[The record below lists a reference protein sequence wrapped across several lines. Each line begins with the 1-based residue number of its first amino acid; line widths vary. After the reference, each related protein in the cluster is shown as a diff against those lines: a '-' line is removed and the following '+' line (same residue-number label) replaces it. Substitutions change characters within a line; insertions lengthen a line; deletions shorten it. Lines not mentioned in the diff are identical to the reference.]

1 MRKCEKR
8 VFDSLPSTQIYLLE
22 KLKNNE
28 LKAPV
33 LIVAKNQ
40 SAGIGS
46 RGNIW
51 ESAKSALTFS
61 LALNA
66 SDLPKDLP
74 MQASAL
80 YLGFLFKEVLKELGS
95 KTWLKWP
102 NDLYLGGQKIGGVL
116 VNIYK
121 GMRVCGIGVNR
132 VSTKWACLDIGI
144 SDDWIIIE
152 GFLKKIEENLFWG
165 EVLSKYALEF
175 HRSNSFNFHNDR
187 GEAVSLKDAE
197 LLEDGRICI
206 KGKIYDRM

>member
-8 VFDSLPSTQIYLLE
+8 IFESLPSTQTYLLE
-22 KLKNNE
+22 KLKNDA

-51 ESAKSALTFS
+51 EGVKSALTFS

-66 SDLPKDLP
+66 SDLPNDLP
-74 MQASAL
+74 VQANAL

-95 KTWLKWP
+95 QTWLKWP
-102 NDLYLGGQKIGGVL
+102 NDLYLGSQKIGGVL
-116 VNIYK
+116 VNVYK

-132 VSTKWACLDIGI
+132 VSTKWACLDIGV
-144 SDDWIIIE
+144 SDDWIIE

-175 HRSNSFNFHNDR
+175 YRSNSFSFHNDW
-187 GEAVSLKDAE
+187 GEAVSLKDAQ
-197 LLEDGRICI
+197 LLEDGRVCI

>member
-1 MRKCEKR
+1 MKQCEKR
-8 VFDSLPSTQIYLLE
+8 VFDSLPSTQTYLLE
-22 KLKNNE
+22 KLKSNE

-33 LIVAKNQ
+33 LVLAKNQ

-51 ESAKSALTFS
+51 EGVESALTFS

-95 KTWLKWP
+95 QAWLKWP

-116 VNIYK
+116 VNVYK

-144 SDDWIIIE
+144 SDDWIIE
-152 GFLKKIEENLFWG
+152 SFLKKIEENLFWG

-175 HRSNSFNFHNDR
+175 HRSNSFSFHNDW

-197 LLEDGRICI
+197 LLEDGRILI
-206 KGKIYDRM
+206 KDKIYSRI

>member
-8 VFDSLPSTQIYLLE
+8 VFESLPSTQTYLLE
-22 KLKNNE
+22 KLKSNE

-33 LIVAKNQ
+33 LILAKNQ

-51 ESAKSALTFS
+51 EGVESALTFS
-61 LALNA
+61 LVLNA

-95 KTWLKWP
+95 QTWLKWP
-102 NDLYLGGQKIGGVL
+102 NDLYLGDQKIGGVL
-116 VNIYK
+116 VNVYK

-144 SDDWIIIE
+144 SDDLIIE

-175 HRSNSFNFHNDR
+175 HRSNSFNFHNDW

>member
-1 MRKCEKR
+1 MRQCEKR
-8 VFDSLPSTQIYLLE
+8 VFDSLPSTQTYLLE
-22 KLKNNE
+22 KLKSNE

-33 LIVAKNQ
+33 LVLAKNQ

-51 ESAKSALTFS
+51 EGTKSALTFS

-95 KTWLKWP
+95 QTWLKWP

-116 VNIYK
+116 VNVYK

-144 SDDWIIIE
+144 SDDLIME

-175 HRSNSFNFHNDR
+175 HRNDSFSFHNDW

-197 LLEDGRICI
+197 LLEDGRVCI

>member
-1 MRKCEKR
+1 MKQCEKR
-8 VFDSLPSTQIYLLE
+8 VFDSLPSTQTYLLE
-22 KLKNNE
+22 KLKSNE

-33 LIVAKNQ
+33 LVLAKNQ

-51 ESAKSALTFS
+51 EGVESALTFS

-66 SDLPKDLP
+66 GDLPKDLP

-95 KTWLKWP
+95 QTWLKWP

-116 VNIYK
+116 VNVYK

-144 SDDWIIIE
+144 SDDWIIE

-175 HRSNSFNFHNDR
+175 HRSNSFSFHNDW

-197 LLEDGRICI
+197 LLEDGRILI
-206 KGKIYDRM
+206 KDKIYSRI

>member
-1 MRKCEKR
+1 MKQCEKR
-8 VFDSLPSTQIYLLE
+8 VFESLPSTQTYLLE
-22 KLKNNE
+22 KLKNDT

-51 ESAKSALTFS
+51 EGVESALTFS

-95 KTWLKWP
+95 QTWLKWP
-102 NDLYLGGQKIGGVL
+102 NDLYLGGQKIGGVM
-116 VNIYK
+116 VNVYK

-132 VSTKWACLDIGI
+132 VSTKWACLDIGA
-144 SDDWIIIE
+144 SDDWIIE

-175 HRSNSFNFHNDR
+175 HRSNSFNFHNDW

>member
-1 MRKCEKR
+1 MKKCEKR
-8 VFDSLPSTQIYLLE
+8 VFDSLPSTQTYLLE
-22 KLKNNE
+22 KLKSNE

-33 LIVAKNQ
+33 LVLAKNQ

-51 ESAKSALTFS
+51 EGVESALTFS

-74 MQASAL
+74 MQANAL

-95 KTWLKWP
+95 QTWLKWP

-116 VNIYK
+116 VNAYK
-121 GMRVCGIGVNR
+121 DMRVCGIGVNK
-132 VSTKWACLDIGI
+132 VSTKWACLDIGA
-144 SDDWIIIE
+144 SDVLIIE

-175 HRSNSFNFHNDR
+175 HRSNSFSFHNDC
-187 GEAVSLKDAE
+187 GEAMSLKDAE

>member
-1 MRKCEKR
+1 MKQCEKR

-22 KLKNNE
+22 KLKSNG
-28 LKAPV
+28 LKAPILV
-33 LIVAKNQ
+33 LAKNQ

-95 KTWLKWP
+95 QTWLKWP

-116 VNIYK
+116 VNVYK

-144 SDDWIIIE
+144 SDDWIIE

-165 EVLSKYALEF
+165 KF
-175 HRSNSFNFHNDR
+175 
-187 GEAVSLKDAE
+187 
-197 LLEDGRICI
+197 
-206 KGKIYDRM
+206 

>member
-8 VFDSLPSTQIYLLE
+8 VFESLPSTQTYLLE
-22 KLKNNE
+22 KLKNDA

-33 LIVAKNQ
+33 LVLAKNQ

-51 ESAKSALTFS
+51 EGTKSALTFS

-66 SDLPKDLP
+66 SDLPNDLP
-74 MQASAL
+74 MQANAL

-95 KTWLKWP
+95 QTWLKWP

-132 VSTKWACLDIGI
+132 VSTKRACLDIGA
-144 SDDWIIIE
+144 SDDLIIE

-175 HRSNSFNFHNDR
+175 HRSNSFSFHNDW
-187 GEAVSLKDAE
+187 GELVSLKDAE
-197 LLEDGRICI
+197 LLEDGRVCI

>member
-1 MRKCEKR
+1 MKQCEKR
-8 VFDSLPSTQIYLLE
+8 VFESLPSTQTYLLE
-22 KLKNNE
+22 KLKSNE
-28 LKAPV
+28 LKAPILV
-33 LIVAKNQ
+33 LAKNQ

-51 ESAKSALTFS
+51 EGTKSALTFS

-74 MQASAL
+74 MQANAL

-116 VNIYK
+116 VNVYK

-144 SDDWIIIE
+144 SDDLIIE

-175 HRSNSFNFHNDR
+175 HRSNSFNFHNDW

>member
-8 VFDSLPSTQIYLLE
+8 VFDSLPSTQTYLLE
-22 KLKNNE
+22 KLKSNE

-33 LIVAKNQ
+33 LVLAKNQ

-51 ESAKSALTFS
+51 EGVESALTFS

-95 KTWLKWP
+95 QTWLKWP
-102 NDLYLGGQKIGGVL
+102 NDLYLGDQKIGGVL
-116 VNIYK
+116 VNVYK

-132 VSTKWACLDIGI
+132 VSTKWACLDIGA
-144 SDDWIIIE
+144 SDDWIIE

-165 EVLSKYALEF
+165 KF
-175 HRSNSFNFHNDR
+175 
-187 GEAVSLKDAE
+187 
-197 LLEDGRICI
+197 
-206 KGKIYDRM
+206 

>member
-1 MRKCEKR
+1 MRKYEKR
-8 VFDSLPSTQIYLLE
+8 VFESLPSTQTYLLE
-22 KLKNNE
+22 KLKSNE

-33 LIVAKNQ
+33 LVLAKNQ

-51 ESAKSALTFS
+51 ESVESALTFS

-74 MQASAL
+74 MQANAL

-95 KTWLKWP
+95 QTWLKWP

-116 VNIYK
+116 VNVYK

-144 SDDWIIIE
+144 SDDLIIE

-175 HRSNSFNFHNDR
+175 HRSNSFSFHNDW
-187 GEAVSLKDAE
+187 GEVMSLKDAE

>member
-1 MRKCEKR
+1 MKQCEKR
-8 VFDSLPSTQIYLLE
+8 VFESLPSTQTYLLE
-22 KLKNNE
+22 KLKSNE

-33 LIVAKNQ
+33 LVVAKNQ

-51 ESAKSALTFS
+51 ESTKSALTFS

-74 MQASAL
+74 MQANAL

-102 NDLYLGGQKIGGVL
+102 NDLYLGDQKIGGVL
-116 VNIYK
+116 VNVYK

-144 SDDWIIIE
+144 SDDLIIE

-175 HRSNSFNFHNDR
+175 HRSNSFNFHNDW
-187 GEAVSLKDAE
+187 GEAMSLKDAE

>member
-8 VFDSLPSTQIYLLE
+8 VFESLLSTQTYLLE
-22 KLKNNE
+22 KLKSNE

-33 LIVAKNQ
+33 LVLAKNQ
-40 SAGIGS
+40 STGIGS

-51 ESAKSALTFS
+51 ESVESALTFS

-74 MQASAL
+74 MQTSAL

-95 KTWLKWP
+95 QTWLKWP
-102 NDLYLGGQKIGGVL
+102 NDLYLGDQKIGGVM
-116 VNIYK
+116 VNVYK

-132 VSTKWACLDIGI
+132 VSTKWACLDIGA
-144 SDDWIIIE
+144 SDDWIIE
-152 GFLKKIEENLFWG
+152 SFLKKIEENLFWG

-175 HRSNSFNFHNDR
+175 HKNNSFSFHNDW

-206 KGKIYDRM
+206 KGKIYNRM

>member
-8 VFDSLPSTQIYLLE
+8 VFDSLPSTQTYLLE
-22 KLKNNE
+22 KLKSNE

-51 ESAKSALTFS
+51 EGVESALTFS

-74 MQASAL
+74 MQANAL

-95 KTWLKWP
+95 QTWLKWP
-102 NDLYLGGQKIGGVL
+102 NDLYLGDQKIGGVM
-116 VNIYK
+116 VNVYK

-132 VSTKWACLDIGI
+132 VSTKWACLDIGA
-144 SDDWIIIE
+144 SDDWIIE

-175 HRSNSFNFHNDR
+175 HRSNSFNFHNDW

>member
-1 MRKCEKR
+1 MKQCEKR
-8 VFDSLPSTQIYLLE
+8 VFDSLPSTQTYLLE
-22 KLKNNE
+22 KLKSNE

-33 LIVAKNQ
+33 LVLAKNQ

-51 ESAKSALTFS
+51 ESVESALTFS

-95 KTWLKWP
+95 QTWLKWP

-116 VNIYK
+116 VNVYK

-132 VSTKWACLDIGI
+132 VSTKWACLDIGV
-144 SDDWIIIE
+144 SDDLIIE
-152 GFLKKIEENLFWG
+152 GFLKK
-165 EVLSKYALEF
+165 
-175 HRSNSFNFHNDR
+175 
-187 GEAVSLKDAE
+187 
-197 LLEDGRICI
+197 
-206 KGKIYDRM
+206 

>member
-1 MRKCEKR
+1 MKQCEKR
-8 VFDSLPSTQIYLLE
+8 VFESLPSTQTYLLE
-22 KLKNNE
+22 KLKSNE

-33 LIVAKNQ
+33 LVLAKNQ

-51 ESAKSALTFS
+51 EGVESALTFS

-95 KTWLKWP
+95 QTWLKWP

-116 VNIYK
+116 VNVYK

-132 VSTKWACLDIGI
+132 VSKKWACLDIGI
-144 SDDWIIIE
+144 SDDLIIE

-175 HRSNSFNFHNDR
+175 HRSNSFNFHNDW

-197 LLEDGRICI
+197 LLEDGRVCI

>member
-1 MRKCEKR
+1 MRQCEKR
-8 VFDSLPSTQIYLLE
+8 VFDSLPSTQTYLLE

-51 ESAKSALTFS
+51 EGVKSALTFS

-74 MQASAL
+74 MQSNAL

-95 KTWLKWP
+95 QTWLKWP

-132 VSTKWACLDIGI
+132 VSTKWACLDIGA
-144 SDDWIIIE
+144 SDDWIIE

-175 HRSNSFNFHNDR
+175 HRSNSFSFHNDW
-187 GEAVSLKDAE
+187 GELVSLKDAE
-197 LLEDGRICI
+197 LLEDGRVLI
-206 KGKIYDRM
+206 KDKIYSRI

>member
-1 MRKCEKR
+1 MRQCEKR
-8 VFDSLPSTQIYLLE
+8 VFDSLPSTQTYLLE
-22 KLKNNE
+22 KLKSNE

-33 LIVAKNQ
+33 LVLAKNQ

-51 ESAKSALTFS
+51 EGTKSALTFS

-66 SDLPKDLP
+66 SDLPNDLP
-74 MQASAL
+74 MQANAL

-95 KTWLKWP
+95 QTWLKWP

-116 VNIYK
+116 VNAYK
-121 GMRVCGIGVNR
+121 DMRVCGIGVNR

-144 SDDWIIIE
+144 SDDLIIE

-175 HRSNSFNFHNDR
+175 HRNDSFSFHNDW
-187 GEAVSLKDAE
+187 GEAVSLKDAQ
-197 LLEDGRICI
+197 LLEDGRVCI

>member
-8 VFDSLPSTQIYLLE
+8 VFDSLPSTQTYLLE
-22 KLKNNE
+22 KLKSNE

-33 LIVAKNQ
+33 LVLAKNQ

-51 ESAKSALTFS
+51 EGTKSALTFS

-66 SDLPKDLP
+66 SDLPNDLP
-74 MQASAL
+74 MQANAL

-95 KTWLKWP
+95 QTWLKWP

-132 VSTKWACLDIGI
+132 VSTKWACLDIGV
-144 SDDWIIIE
+144 SDDWIIE

-175 HRSNSFNFHNDR
+175 HRSNSFSFHNDW
-187 GEAVSLKDAE
+187 GEVVSLKDAE

>member
-8 VFDSLPSTQIYLLE
+8 VFESLPSTQTYLLE
-22 KLKNNE
+22 KLKSNE

-33 LIVAKNQ
+33 LVLAKNQ

-51 ESAKSALTFS
+51 EGTKSALTFS

-66 SDLPKDLP
+66 SDLPNDLP
-74 MQASAL
+74 MQANAL

-95 KTWLKWP
+95 QTWLKWP
-102 NDLYLGGQKIGGVL
+102 NDLYLENQKIGGVL

-121 GMRVCGIGVNR
+121 DMRVCGIGVNR
-132 VSTKWACLDIGI
+132 VSTKWACLDIGA
-144 SDDWIIIE
+144 SDDLIIE

-175 HRSNSFNFHNDR
+175 HRSNSFSFHNDW
-187 GEAVSLKDAE
+187 GEAMSLKDAE

>member
-1 MRKCEKR
+1 MKQCEKR
-8 VFDSLPSTQIYLLE
+8 VFESLPSTQTYLLE
-22 KLKNNE
+22 KLKSNE

-33 LIVAKNQ
+33 LILAKNQ

-51 ESAKSALTFS
+51 EGVESALTFS

-74 MQASAL
+74 MQANAL

-95 KTWLKWP
+95 QTWLKWP

-116 VNIYK
+116 VNVYK

-132 VSTKWACLDIGI
+132 VSTKWACLDIGA
-144 SDDWIIIE
+144 SDDWIIE

-175 HRSNSFNFHNDR
+175 HRSNSFNFHNDW

>member
-1 MRKCEKR
+1 MKKCEKR
-8 VFDSLPSTQIYLLE
+8 VFDSLPSTQTCLLE
-22 KLKNNE
+22 KLKNDG
-28 LKAPV
+28 LKAPI

-66 SDLPKDLP
+66 NDLPKDLP
-74 MQASAL
+74 LQASAL
-80 YLGFLFKEVLKELGS
+80 YLGFLFKEVLKDLGS
-95 KTWLKWP
+95 QTWLKWP
-102 NDLYLGGQKIGGVL
+102 NDLYLGDQKIGGVL
-116 VNIYK
+116 VSVYK
-121 GMRVCGIGVNR
+121 DMRVCGIGVNR
-132 VSTKWACLDIGI
+132 VSKKWACLDIGA
-144 SDDWIIIE
+144 SDDLIIE

-175 HRSNSFNFHNDR
+175 HRSNFFSFHNDC
-187 GEAVSLKDAE
+187 GEAMSLKDAE

-206 KGKIYDRM
+206 EGKIYDRM

>member
-1 MRKCEKR
+1 MKQCEKR
-8 VFDSLPSTQIYLLE
+8 VFESLPSTQIYLLE
-22 KLKNNE
+22 KLKSDE

-51 ESAKSALTFS
+51 ESVESALTFS

-95 KTWLKWP
+95 QTWLKWP

-132 VSTKWACLDIGI
+132 VSTKWACLDIGA
-144 SDDWIIIE
+144 SDDWIIE

-175 HRSNSFNFHNDR
+175 HRSNSFSFHNDC

-197 LLEDGRICI
+197 LLEDGRVCI

>member
-8 VFDSLPSTQIYLLE
+8 VFESLPSTQIYLLE
-22 KLKNNE
+22 KLKSNE

-51 ESAKSALTFS
+51 EGVESALTFS

-74 MQASAL
+74 MQANAL

-95 KTWLKWP
+95 QTWLKWP
-102 NDLYLGGQKIGGVL
+102 NDLYLGDQKIGGVL
-116 VNIYK
+116 VNVYK

-132 VSTKWACLDIGI
+132 VSTKWACLDIGA
-144 SDDWIIIE
+144 SDDWIIE

-175 HRSNSFNFHNDR
+175 HRSNSFNFHNDW

-197 LLEDGRICI
+197 LLEDGRVLI

>member
-1 MRKCEKR
+1 MKQCEKR
-8 VFDSLPSTQIYLLE
+8 VFESLPSTQIYLLE
-22 KLKNNE
+22 KLKSNE

-33 LIVAKNQ
+33 LVLAKNQ
-40 SAGIGS
+40 STGIGS

-51 ESAKSALTFS
+51 EGTKSALTFS

-74 MQASAL
+74 VQANAL

-95 KTWLKWP
+95 QTWLKWP

-116 VNIYK
+116 VNVYK
-121 GMRVCGIGVNR
+121 DMRVCGIGVNR
-132 VSTKWACLDIGI
+132 VSTKWACLDIGA
-144 SDDWIIIE
+144 SDDLIIE

-175 HRSNSFNFHNDR
+175 YRSNSFSFHNDCN
-187 GEAVSLKDAE
+187 EAVSLKDAE
-197 LLEDGRICI
+197 LLEDGRVCI

>member
-8 VFDSLPSTQIYLLE
+8 VFDSLPSTQTYLLE
-22 KLKNNE
+22 KLKNDA

-51 ESAKSALTFS
+51 DGVESALTFS

-66 SDLPKDLP
+66 SDLPNDLP
-74 MQASAL
+74 VQANAL

-95 KTWLKWP
+95 QTWLKWP

-121 GMRVCGIGVNR
+121 DMRVCGIGVNR
-132 VSTKWACLDIGI
+132 VSKKWACLDIGA
-144 SDDWIIIE
+144 SDDWIME

-175 HRSNSFNFHNDR
+175 HRNDSFSFHNDW
-187 GEAVSLKDAE
+187 GELVSLKDAQ

>member
-1 MRKCEKR
+1 MKQCEKR
-8 VFDSLPSTQIYLLE
+8 VFESLPSTQTYLLE
-22 KLKNNE
+22 KLKSNE

-33 LIVAKNQ
+33 LVLAKNQ

-51 ESAKSALTFS
+51 EGAKSALTFS

-66 SDLPKDLP
+66 NDLPKDLP

-95 KTWLKWP
+95 QAWLKWP

-116 VNIYK
+116 VNVYK

-132 VSTKWACLDIGI
+132 VSKKWACLDIGI
-144 SDDWIIIE
+144 SDDLIIE

-175 HRSNSFNFHNDR
+175 HRSNSFNFHNDW

>member
-8 VFDSLPSTQIYLLE
+8 VFDSLPSTQTYLLE
-22 KLKNNE
+22 KLKNDA

-51 ESAKSALTFS
+51 EDTKSALTFS

-95 KTWLKWP
+95 QTWLKWP

-144 SDDWIIIE
+144 SDDWIIE

-175 HRSNSFNFHNDR
+175 HRNDSFSFHNDW
-187 GEAVSLKDAE
+187 GELVSLKDAE

>member
-8 VFDSLPSTQIYLLE
+8 VFESLPSTQTYLLE
-22 KLKNNE
+22 KLKSNE
-28 LKAPV
+28 LKTPV

-51 ESAKSALTFS
+51 EGVESALTFS

-74 MQASAL
+74 MQANAL

-95 KTWLKWP
+95 QTWLKWP

-132 VSTKWACLDIGI
+132 VSDKWACLDIGI
-144 SDDWIIIE
+144 SDDWIIE

>member
-1 MRKCEKR
+1 MKQCEKR
-8 VFDSLPSTQIYLLE
+8 VFDSLPSTQTYLLE
-22 KLKNNE
+22 KLKSNE

-33 LIVAKNQ
+33 LVLAKNQ

-51 ESAKSALTFS
+51 ESTKSALTFS

-95 KTWLKWP
+95 QTWLKWP

-116 VNIYK
+116 VNVYK

-144 SDDWIIIE
+144 SDDWIIE

-175 HRSNSFNFHNDR
+175 HRSNSFNFHNDW

>member
-1 MRKCEKR
+1 MKQCEKR
-8 VFDSLPSTQIYLLE
+8 VFESLPSTQIYLLE
-22 KLKNNE
+22 KLKSNE

-33 LIVAKNQ
+33 LVLAKNQ
-40 SAGIGS
+40 STGIGS

-51 ESAKSALTFS
+51 EGTKSALTFS

-74 MQASAL
+74 MQANAL

-95 KTWLKWP
+95 QTWLKWP
-102 NDLYLGGQKIGGVL
+102 NDLYLGDQKIGGVL
-116 VNIYK
+116 VNVYK
-121 GMRVCGIGVNR
+121 DMRVCGIGVNR
-132 VSTKWACLDIGI
+132 VSTKWACLDIGA
-144 SDDWIIIE
+144 SDDWIIE

-175 HRSNSFNFHNDR
+175 HRSNSFSFHNDW
-187 GEAVSLKDAE
+187 GELVSLKDAE

>member
-8 VFDSLPSTQIYLLE
+8 VFESLPSTQIYLLE
-22 KLKNNE
+22 KLKSNE
-28 LKAPV
+28 LKVPV
-33 LIVAKNQ
+33 LVLAKNQ

-51 ESAKSALTFS
+51 EGVESALTFS

-95 KTWLKWP
+95 QTWLKWP

-132 VSTKWACLDIGI
+132 VSTKWACLDIGA
-144 SDDWIIIE
+144 SDNWIIE

-175 HRSNSFNFHNDR
+175 HRSNSFNFHNDW

>member
-1 MRKCEKR
+1 MKQCEKR
-8 VFDSLPSTQIYLLE
+8 VFESLPSTQTYLLE
-22 KLKNNE
+22 KLKSNE

-33 LIVAKNQ
+33 LVLAKNQ

-51 ESAKSALTFS
+51 ESTKSALTFS

-95 KTWLKWP
+95 QTWLKWP
-102 NDLYLGGQKIGGVL
+102 NDLYLGDQKIGGVL
-116 VNIYK
+116 VNVYK

-132 VSTKWACLDIGI
+132 VSTKWACLDIGA
-144 SDDWIIIE
+144 SDDWIIE

-175 HRSNSFNFHNDR
+175 HRSNSFNFHNDCD
-187 GEAVSLKDAE
+187 EAMSLKDAK

>member
-1 MRKCEKR
+1 MKQCEKR
-8 VFDSLPSTQIYLLE
+8 VFESLPSTQTYLLE
-22 KLKNNE
+22 KLKSNE

-33 LIVAKNQ
+33 LVLAKNQ
-40 SAGIGS
+40 STGIGS

-51 ESAKSALTFS
+51 EGVESALTFS

-95 KTWLKWP
+95 QTWLKWP
-102 NDLYLGGQKIGGVL
+102 NDLYLGDQKIGGVM
-116 VNIYK
+116 VNVYK

-132 VSTKWACLDIGI
+132 VSTKWACLDIGA
-144 SDDWIIIE
+144 SDDWIIE

-175 HRSNSFNFHNDR
+175 HRSNSFNFHNNW

-197 LLEDGRICI
+197 LLEDGRILI
-206 KGKIYDRM
+206 KDKIYSRM

>member
-8 VFDSLPSTQIYLLE
+8 IFESLPSTQTYLLE

-28 LKAPV
+28 LKAPI

-51 ESAKSALTFS
+51 EGAKSALTFS

-74 MQASAL
+74 VQANAL

-95 KTWLKWP
+95 QTWLKWP

-144 SDDWIIIE
+144 SDDLIIE

-175 HRSNSFNFHNDR
+175 HRSNSFSFHNDW
-187 GEAVSLKDAE
+187 GELVSLKDAE
-197 LLEDGRICI
+197 LLEDGRVCI